1 MFARLAVNTRNRT
14 NDRGAVVA
22 EFALVLPFL
31 VIIMLGTITAG
42 IALNDDLQLN
52 HSTRDAARYGAT
64 IPSDQTFASGG
75 DWATNVRE
83 VVLSRFG
90 NGLASGDVCVAL
102 VTGVSPFAVSTAHTT
117 AGGTAACFDDS
128 AAGISDTR
136 VQVTASVPAEIETGL
151 YTVSLSLT
159 AEAVTMHESN
169 A

>member
-1 MFARLAVNTRNRT
+1 MFARMAVNTRNRT
-14 NDRGAVVA
+14 GDRGAVVA

-42 IALNDDLQLN
+42 IALNNDLQLN

-64 IPSDQTFASGG
+64 VPSDQTFASG
-75 DWATNVRE
+75 DWATNVRD
-83 VVLSRFG
+83 VTLSRFG

-102 VTGVSPFAVSTAHTT
+102 VTGVTPVAVSAGHTT

-128 AAGISDTR
+128 AAGIADTR
-136 VQVTASVPAEIETGL
+136 VQVSASVPAEIETGL

-159 AEAVTMHESN
+159 SDAVTMHESN